1 MTTSLDLTIEDFERQ
16 LAQTYEAM
24 CRVFESAFG
33 VGVEDRFT
41 EMEEHIGTQYGAD
54 AANHMLVLQGII
66 DRDTEEFLDEDGNV
80 LTDLSG
86 TSVELCKEAVTLF
99 LAKIK
104 PASVYNEN
112 MLYGVSHCWF
122 NLNLAG
128 GCLAASQHSEA
139 LHFLAGAN
147 KALGQAQMLLVLRER
162 GRERARK
169 GGKQRHA
176 PMQEEKEPAQTIFRQ
191 FIAGKGLSNAQAAS
205 KLQSEF
211 GIRYHYGGVTRL
223 VSKARKEM
231 ESDS

>member
-1 MTTSLDLTIEDFERQ
+1 MTTSLDLTIGDFEKQ
-16 LAQTYEAM
+16 LAQTYGVM
-24 CRVFESAFG
+24 CGVFESAFG
-33 VGVEDRFT
+33 VGLEDRLP
-41 EMEEHIGTQYGAD
+41 EIEQHIDKHYGAD

-86 TSVELCKEAVTLF
+86 TSVELCQEAVTLF
-99 LAKIK
+99 LAKTK

-128 GCLAASQHSEA
+128 SCLHASQHPEA
-139 LHFLAGAN
+139 LHFLASAN

-176 PMQEEKEPAQTIFRQ
+176 
-191 FIAGKGLSNAQAAS
+191 
-205 KLQSEF
+205 
-211 GIRYHYGGVTRL
+211 
-223 VSKARKEM
+223 
-231 ESDS
+231 

>member
-1 MTTSLDLTIEDFERQ
+1 MTTSLHLTIEDFERQ

-41 EMEEHIGTQYGAD
+41 EMEERIGTQYGAD

-86 TSVELCKEAVTLF
+86 TSVELCKEAVALF
-99 LAKIK
+99 LAKTK

-176 PMQEEKEPAQTIFRQ
+176 PMQEEKERAQSIFRQ

>member
-1 MTTSLDLTIEDFERQ
+1 MTTSLDLTIGDFEKQ
-16 LAQTYEAM
+16 LAQTYGVM
-24 CRVFESAFG
+24 CGVFESAFG
-33 VGVEDRFT
+33 VGLEDRLP
-41 EMEEHIGTQYGAD
+41 EIEQHIDKHYGAD

-66 DRDTEEFLDEDGNV
+66 DRDTEEFLDEEGNV

-86 TSVELCKEAVTLF
+86 TSVELCQEAVTLF
-99 LAKIK
+99 LAKTK

-128 GCLAASQHSEA
+128 SCLHASQHPEA
-139 LHFLAGAN
+139 LHFLASAN

-176 PMQEEKEPAQTIFRQ
+176 PMQEEKERAQTIFRQ

-205 KLQSEF
+205 KLHSEF

-223 VSKARKEM
+223 VSKTRKEM
-231 ESDS
+231 ESES